1 MSGWLRDPIT
11 GHKSRICGLKL
22 NGKLYLERK
31 LLDHLAKVISLTGK
45 DGPRPDFFS
54 LGTLSKPLWWRQRG
68 RGSTKD
74 ILGRTIAQHVLC
86 KTATR
91 NHQNLCGLRT
101 ETPTANYLTFHLVLN
116 AAAHIRY
123 AEVEVWRC
131 KRSHT
136 RHSDWNI
143 NKYCN
148 RHLPQLSHPG
158 YYITSVWRWGVTES
172 WGAPDGWNTIGWGS
186 VRDSSHVP
194 GTISRTETFGVW
206 SNFLRF

>member
-1 MSGWLRDPIT
+1 MVTPTRTWQYKRHT
-11 GHKSRICGLKL
+11 GQNNISARPLQNNNAKSPKFVWFENG
-22 NGKLYLERK
+22 NPDGKLFNF
-31 LLDHLAKVISLTGK
+31 
-45 DGPRPDFFS
+45 P
-54 LGTLSKPLWWRQRG
+54 
-68 RGSTKD
+68 
-74 ILGRTIAQHVLC
+74 
-86 KTATR
+86 
-91 NHQNLCGLRT
+91 
-101 ETPTANYLTFHLVLN
+101 LVLN

-131 KRSHT
+131 KRSHA

-143 NKYCN
+143 NKYSN
-148 RHLPQLSHPG
+148 RHLPQRSHLG